1 MLIFRGLHIGL
12 RKEKIQGTYFKI
24 CALNFEICPT
34 YFDASAKVMKICTIK
49 LSVFGACFL
58 KASTNFRQMI
68 ACFIVLLSTFGIF
81 R

>member
-34 YFDASAKVMKICTIK
+34 YFDASAKVMKILHYKII
-49 LSVFGACFL
+49 
-58 KASTNFRQMI
+58 ASSF
-68 ACFIVLLSTFGIF
+68 VLLSTLFIF
-81 R
+81 E

>member
-34 YFDASAKVMKICTIK
+34 YFDASAKVMKVLHYKIVCIW
-49 LSVFGACFL
+49 SVFSKSIDELPANYCKPFCIIL
-58 KASTNFRQMI
+58 D
-68 ACFIVLLSTFGIF
+68 FIYI
-81 R
+81 

>member
-34 YFDASAKVMKICTIK
+34 YFDASAKVMKI
-49 LSVFGACFL
+49 
-58 KASTNFRQMI
+58 
-68 ACFIVLLSTFGIF
+68 
-81 R
+81 